1 MRKYSK
7 FVVLAGILAF
17 VLMFFLAFPG
27 YSSTNDLPAA
37 VGGTVT
43 VNSNGVVSAPA
54 GFYASNGLSLA
65 NPPVLIFDET
75 FEGWGTA
82 DSVTWTNAT
91 GWTSTAEVTN
101 GLCNLATHNLLSP
114 WITGR
119 GISGVSVTW
128 SNLVELAGV
137 VEYTTND
144 ADWVQ
149 LDTLSDIRI
158 PADGYRLRVS
168 AAESVPGI
176 GDSIALLDRLTV
188 WGHHFPTRIGAINDC
203 AGIAIRVDNP
213 VGNRDAVNLQTL
225 NSRLA
230 SVLLATGSSSNWAA
244 TPAIQAVNLSGQSLI
259 LDPRYTLGVSSDTL
273 SLSFAGQPV
282 WSVIGGGA
290 VIPQIVYFS
299 ITGTQ
304 ITLRVTGAIGWRPY
318 PEWSADITSTN
329 WTRLGTNAITGTY
342 PGITN
347 GQYALSFT
355 AVTNS
360 PAYYRVTAIDEDG
373 ATGTTMTISVPLQV
387 DGPVTGAG
395 MGRYATTSQVSDV
408 ISMISS
414 NSTSSNAFFS
424 PQWLVSINHITN
436 LVVSSTSGTNYNG
449 PTNGAIYQFFGVTN
463 AYETWADNSLGDNRI
478 RWIPSNST
486 GVCYYYPNS
495 SFFSSSDKLGPYTGA
510 SSFAP
515 WYGTGTFYL
524 AETYYWQTNWVSYL
538 SGGTATLAHITG
550 PATNQFAP
558 PKPAITWSGA
568 WTNIL
573 SGITNVLL
581 FDGGYAT
588 NMVPL

>member
-1 MRKYSK
+1 M
-7 FVVLAGILAF
+7 
-17 VLMFFLAFPG
+17 
-27 YSSTNDLPAA
+27 
-37 VGGTVT
+37 
-43 VNSNGVVSAPA
+43 VNSNGLVSAPY
-54 GFYASNGLSLA
+54 GFYASNGLALA

-82 DSVTWTNAT
+82 DGMTWTNGT

-101 GLCNLATHNLLSP
+101 GICNLETHNLLSP

-119 GISGVSVTW
+119 GISGISVTW
-128 SNLVELAGV
+128 SNLFELVGV

-149 LDTLSDIRI
+149 IATLSDIRI
-158 PADGYRLRVS
+158 PVDGYRLRFS
-168 AAESVPGI
+168 AIENVPGI
-176 GDSIALLDRLTV
+176 GDSSALLDRLTV
-188 WGHHFPTRIGAINDC
+188 WGHQFPSRIGAVNDH
-203 AGIAIRVDNP
+203 AGIVIRFDNP
-213 VGNRDAVNLQTL
+213 VGNRDGVNLQTL

-230 SVLLATGSSSNWAA
+230 AVMLATGSSSNWAA
-244 TPAIQAVNLSGQSLI
+244 MPAIQAVNLSGQSLI
-259 LDPRYTLGVSSDTL
+259 LNPRYMFAISADTL
-273 SLSFAGQPV
+273 SLTFAGQPV
-282 WSVIGGGA
+282 WAVIGGGS
-290 VIPQIVYFS
+290 VIPQIAYFS

-304 ITLRVTGAIGWRPY
+304 ITMRVTGATGWRPY
-318 PEWSADITSTN
+318 PEWSDDLTSTN
-329 WTRLGTNAITGTY
+329 WTRLETNAFTGTY

-347 GQYALSFT
+347 GQYTVSFA

-373 ATGTTMTISVPLQV
+373 GTGTIMKISVPLQV

-395 MGRYATTSQVSDV
+395 MGLYATTGQVSEV
-408 ISMISS
+408 LSMVSSNLISS
-414 NSTSSNAFFS
+414 NSFYS

-436 LVVSSTSGTNYNG
+436 LVVSSTSGANYNG

-463 AYETWADNSLGDNRI
+463 AYETWADNITANNRI

-486 GVCYYYPNS
+486 GVCYYTPNS
-495 SFFSSSDKLGPYTGA
+495 SYFSSTEKLGPYTGS
-510 SSFAP
+510 SSFSP

-524 AETYYWQTNWVSYL
+524 AETYSWQTNWASYL

-550 PATNQFAP
+550 PATNQCAP
-558 PKPAITWSGA
+558 PKPTTTWSGA

-581 FDGGYAT
+581 FNGGYAT